1 MRTSRQTVIH
11 SMDDL
16 PVILSASDVAA
27 VLGIS
32 RAKAYQ
38 LFHRLDFPTLK
49 LDKRL
54 LVRYDPKTGK
64 LIRKS
69 VYGKTQKEVRQKL
82 SQIAAEMDSGT
93 FAEPSKMWSR
103 LWSNGLLP

>member
-1 MRTSRQTVIH
+1 MRTSRQTMIH

-54 LVRYDPKTGK
+54 LVRRELFFQWLD
-64 LIRKS
+64 RQ
-69 VYGKTQKEVRQKL
+69 TQVE
-82 SQIAAEMDSGT
+82 G
-93 FAEPSKMWSR
+93 F
-103 LWSNGLLP
+103 GG

>member
-1 MRTSRQTVIH
+1 MRTSRQTMIH

-54 LVRYDPKTGK
+54 LVRRELFFQWLDKQAQVEG
-64 LIRKS
+64 
-69 VYGKTQKEVRQKL
+69 YG
-82 SQIAAEMDSGT
+82 G
-93 FAEPSKMWSR
+93 
-103 LWSNGLLP
+103 

>member
-1 MRTSRQTVIH
+1 MGGKEGRFLRTSRQTMIH

-54 LVRYDPKTGK
+54 LVRRELFFQWLD
-64 LIRKS
+64 RQ
-69 VYGKTQKEVRQKL
+69 TQVEG
-82 SQIAAEMDSGT
+82 DG
-93 FAEPSKMWSR
+93 
-103 LWSNGLLP
+103 G

>member
-1 MRTSRQTVIH
+1 MTVTC
-11 SMDDL
+11 SPNEL
-16 PVILSASDVAA
+16 PLILSASDVAA

-54 LVRYDPKTGK
+54 LVRRELFFQWLDKQAQVEGH
-64 LIRKS
+64 
-69 VYGKTQKEVRQKL
+69 G
-82 SQIAAEMDSGT
+82 G
-93 FAEPSKMWSR
+93 
-103 LWSNGLLP
+103 

>member
-1 MRTSRQTVIH
+1 MIH

-54 LVRYDPKTGK
+54 LVRRELFFQWLD
-64 LIRKS
+64 RQ
-69 VYGKTQKEVRQKL
+69 TQVEG
-82 SQIAAEMDSGT
+82 DG
-93 FAEPSKMWSR
+93 
-103 LWSNGLLP
+103 G

>member
-1 MRTSRQTVIH
+1 MCTSRQTVIH

-16 PVILSASDVAA
+16 SVILSASDVAA

-54 LVRYDPKTGK
+54 LVRRELFFQWLDRQTQAEG
-64 LIRKS
+64 
-69 VYGKTQKEVRQKL
+69 YG
-82 SQIAAEMDSGT
+82 G
-93 FAEPSKMWSR
+93 
-103 LWSNGLLP
+103 

>member
-1 MRTSRQTVIH
+1 MRTSRQEMIC

-54 LVRYDPKTGK
+54 LVRRELFFQWLDRQTQVEG
-64 LIRKS
+64 
-69 VYGKTQKEVRQKL
+69 YG
-82 SQIAAEMDSGT
+82 G
-93 FAEPSKMWSR
+93 
-103 LWSNGLLP
+103 

>member
-1 MRTSRQTVIH
+1 
-11 SMDDL
+11 MDDL

-54 LVRYDPKTGK
+54 LVRRELFFQWLDRQTQVEG
-64 LIRKS
+64 
-69 VYGKTQKEVRQKL
+69 YG
-82 SQIAAEMDSGT
+82 G
-93 FAEPSKMWSR
+93 
-103 LWSNGLLP
+103 

>member
-1 MRTSRQTVIH
+1 MKPLQKNITVTC
-11 SMDDL
+11 SPNEL
-16 PVILSASDVAA
+16 PLILSASDVAA

-54 LVRYDPKTGK
+54 LVRRELFFQWLDRQTQAEG
-64 LIRKS
+64 
-69 VYGKTQKEVRQKL
+69 YG
-82 SQIAAEMDSGT
+82 G
-93 FAEPSKMWSR
+93 
-103 LWSNGLLP
+103 

>member
-1 MRTSRQTVIH
+1 MGGKEGCILRTSRQEMIC

-49 LDKRL
+49 LDRRL
-54 LVRYDPKTGK
+54 LVRRELFFQWLDRQTQAEG
-64 LIRKS
+64 
-69 VYGKTQKEVRQKL
+69 YG
-82 SQIAAEMDSGT
+82 G
-93 FAEPSKMWSR
+93 
-103 LWSNGLLP
+103 

>member
-1 MRTSRQTVIH
+1 MRTSQQEMIC

-54 LVRYDPKTGK
+54 LVRRELFFQWLDRQTQVEG
-64 LIRKS
+64 
-69 VYGKTQKEVRQKL
+69 YG
-82 SQIAAEMDSGT
+82 G
-93 FAEPSKMWSR
+93 
-103 LWSNGLLP
+103 

>member
-1 MRTSRQTVIH
+1 MKPLHKNMTVTC
-11 SMDDL
+11 SPNEL
-16 PVILSASDVAA
+16 PLILSASDVAA

-54 LVRYDPKTGK
+54 LVRRELFFQWLDKQAQVEGH
-64 LIRKS
+64 
-69 VYGKTQKEVRQKL
+69 G
-82 SQIAAEMDSGT
+82 G
-93 FAEPSKMWSR
+93 
-103 LWSNGLLP
+103 

>member
-1 MRTSRQTVIH
+1 MDGKEECILRTSRQTMIH

-49 LDKRL
+49 LDRRL
-54 LVRYDPKTGK
+54 LVRRELFFQWLDRQTQAEG
-64 LIRKS
+64 
-69 VYGKTQKEVRQKL
+69 YG
-82 SQIAAEMDSGT
+82 G
-93 FAEPSKMWSR
+93 
-103 LWSNGLLP
+103 

>member
-1 MRTSRQTVIH
+1 MIH

-32 RAKAYQ
+32 RSKTYQ
-38 LFHRLDFPTLK
+38 LFHRLDLPTLK

-54 LVRYDPKTGK
+54 LVRRELFFQWLDKQTQVEG
-64 LIRKS
+64 
-69 VYGKTQKEVRQKL
+69 YG
-82 SQIAAEMDSGT
+82 G
-93 FAEPSKMWSR
+93 
-103 LWSNGLLP
+103 

>member
-1 MRTSRQTVIH
+1 MRTSRQKMIH

-32 RAKAYQ
+32 RAKTYQ

-54 LVRYDPKTGK
+54 LVRRELFFQWLDKQTQVEG
-64 LIRKS
+64 
-69 VYGKTQKEVRQKL
+69 YG
-82 SQIAAEMDSGT
+82 G
-93 FAEPSKMWSR
+93 
-103 LWSNGLLP
+103 

>member
-1 MRTSRQTVIH
+1 MKPLHKNITVTC
-11 SMDDL
+11 SPNEL
-16 PVILSASDVAA
+16 PLILNASDVAA

-54 LVRYDPKTGK
+54 LVRRELFFQWLDKQAQVEG
-64 LIRKS
+64 
-69 VYGKTQKEVRQKL
+69 YG
-82 SQIAAEMDSGT
+82 G
-93 FAEPSKMWSR
+93 
-103 LWSNGLLP
+103 

>member
-1 MRTSRQTVIH
+1 MKPLHKNITVTC
-11 SMDDL
+11 SPNEL
-16 PVILSASDVAA
+16 PLILSASDVAA

-54 LVRYDPKTGK
+54 LVRRELFFQWLDKQAQVEG
-64 LIRKS
+64 
-69 VYGKTQKEVRQKL
+69 YG
-82 SQIAAEMDSGT
+82 G
-93 FAEPSKMWSR
+93 
-103 LWSNGLLP
+103 